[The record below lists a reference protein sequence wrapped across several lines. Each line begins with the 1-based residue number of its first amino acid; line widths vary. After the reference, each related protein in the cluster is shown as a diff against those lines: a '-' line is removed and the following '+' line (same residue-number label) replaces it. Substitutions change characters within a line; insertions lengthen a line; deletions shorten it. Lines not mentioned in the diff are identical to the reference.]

1 MLIEFTVKNYRSIK
15 DEQTLSMVKNNGK
28 ELEITNSFT
37 PETHSSMPLLRSAVI
52 YGANAAGKS
61 NVIKAIMTMESIVR
75 TSASASQEGDD
86 IEITPFLFDNQS
98 ADEPTL
104 FEMIFISNNV
114 KFQYGF
120 SATKS
125 KIVDEWLF
133 AYPNGVAQKW
143 FERFYN
149 EEKKIHE
156 YKFGSFLKGQKSI
169 WQDATRDNA
178 LFLSTAVQL
187 NSEQL
192 KPVFSWFKS
201 VLRPTRTSGYGL
213 GFTASL
219 CDSEYK
225 NKVLKFLISADF
237 SIHDIE
243 VEKEKFNPELLPD
256 NLPSSIKDEI
266 INEMKDKE
274 IFDIRAIHKT
284 NEGKLVSLDFDEES
298 DGTRKFFSFIGPW
311 IDSLE
316 KGYVLIIDELHNN
329 LHPKMVKY
337 LVDLFNSSQTNPKNA
352 QLIFSTHETSI
363 LSQKVFRRDQIWF
376 CEKNSSQA
384 TRLYPLTDFHIR
396 KDKINLEFAYLDGL
410 YGALPFIQPLSLH
423 QEV

>member
-15 DEQTLSMVKNNGK
+15 EEQTLSMVKNNGE
-28 ELEITNSFT
+28 ELETTNSFI
-37 PETHSSMPLLRSAVI
+37 PETHSSIPLLRSAVI

-61 NVIKAIMTMESIVR
+61 NVIKAIMTMESIIR
-75 TSASASQEGDD
+75 DSASASQEGDD
-86 IEITPFLFDNQS
+86 IGVTPFLFNSQS
-98 ADEPTL
+98 SNEPTL
-104 FEMIFISNNV
+104 FEMIFISENV
-114 KFQYGF
+114 KYQYGF
-120 SATKS
+120 STTNS
-125 KIVDEWLF
+125 KIVSEWLF
-133 AYPNGVAQKW
+133 AFPKGVAQTW
-143 FERFYN
+143 FERLYN
-149 EEKKIHE
+149 EDTKKHDF
-156 YKFGSFLKGQKSI
+156 KFGKLLKGQKVI

-192 KPVFSWFKS
+192 KPVFNWFKS

-219 CDSEYK
+219 CDSENK
-225 NKVLKFLISADF
+225 DKVLEFLNSADF

-243 VEKEKFNPELLPD
+243 VEKEKFTADLLPD
-256 NLPSSIKDEI
+256 NLPSLFKEEI
-266 INEMKDKE
+266 VDRMKDKE
-274 IFDIRAIHKT
+274 VIELKAVHKT
-284 NEGKLVSLDFDEES
+284 EEGKLVSLDFDEES
-298 DGTRKFFSFIGPW
+298 DGTQKFFSFVGPW

-316 KGYVLIIDELHNN
+316 KGYVLVIDELHNN

-337 LVDLFNSSQTNPKNA
+337 LVDLFNNSQTNPKNA

-363 LSQKVFRRDQIWF
+363 LSQKVFRRDQVWF
-376 CEKNSSQA
+376 CEKDTSQA

-410 YGALPFIQPLSLH
+410 YGALPFIQPLTLN